1 MAGMKHPTI
10 ASLALQGAGSQAAA
24 AAAVG
29 TTSVL
34 LGEPPH

>member
-10 ASLALQGAGSQAAA
+10 ASLALERAGSQAA